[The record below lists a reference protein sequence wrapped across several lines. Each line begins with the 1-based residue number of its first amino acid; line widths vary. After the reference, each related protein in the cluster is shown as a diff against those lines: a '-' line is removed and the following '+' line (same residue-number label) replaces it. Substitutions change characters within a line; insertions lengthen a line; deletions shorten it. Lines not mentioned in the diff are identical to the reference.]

1 MSLRPFQS
9 DDYAAV
15 NALHHDVWWPERT
28 TAGWDWLASNPARL
42 DIDAPPGW
50 VVEGKDSDGQD
61 VRAAAFMGNMVQ
73 RVWKDDQLHHVAT
86 GFSVIVP
93 PTMRGKS
100 RQLIRA
106 VLNQPNISAG
116 YTLNANSR
124 SAPLYSRHGMAAW
137 PARTHDL
144 KLSWVIDPID
154 CLHGRFLREA
164 VKRAPHL
171 TDPYRER
178 FLRSGRPSLADRALG
193 RALGRARPMR
203 YPSQVSTLIDL
214 TDGSAYGDFWQ
225 ALKAEGRVVA
235 DRSPEI
241 LRWRTCD
248 PDQTEPPVMLTYTRD
263 GAVTG
268 FAMAI
273 LAKAT
278 PIDPVVLE
286 ILDLVA
292 LQDEPHAIPAL
303 MRGLADLA
311 RARGA
316 AKVRLQVVNEEL
328 KRRLGPWALAA
339 RREGGWGHGHIR
351 FSAGGE
357 GLQTWSP
364 TPFDGDHAFC
374 QRPPPVQRT
383 PTTGNRRPT
392 A

>member
-1 MSLRPFQS
+1 MSLRPFES
-9 DDYAAV
+9 RDFAAV
-15 NALHHDVWWPERT
+15 NALHRGVWWPERSV
-28 TAGWDWLASNPARL
+28 AGWDWLAANPARM
-42 DIDAPPGW
+42 DIDAPAGW
-50 VVEGKDSDGQD
+50 VVEHEYPTEGPHH
-61 VRAAAFMGNMVQ
+61 AAAFIGNMVQ
-73 RVWKDDQLHHVAT
+73 RVWKDDVMHHVAT

-106 VLNQPNISAG
+106 VLNQPNIAAG
-116 YTLNANSR
+116 YTLNANPR

-154 CLHGRFLREA
+154 CLRSRFLREA
-164 VKRAPHL
+164 VRRAPRL
-171 TDPYRER
+171 ADPYRER
-178 FLRSGRPSLADRALG
+178 FMRSGRPSLADRALG
-193 RALGRARPMR
+193 RARPLR
-203 YPSQVSTLIDL
+203 YPSQVTALTDL
-214 TDGSAYGDFWQ
+214 TDGSLYGDFWQ
-225 ALKAEGRVVA
+225 SLKSEGRVVA

-241 LRWRTCD
+241 LRWRTSD
-248 PDQTEPPVMLTYTRD
+248 PDQTTPPVMLAYTRN

-273 LAKAT
+273 LTKAT
-278 PIDPVVLE
+278 PIEPVVLE
-286 ILDLVA
+286 VLDLVA

-303 MRGLADLA
+303 MRGLVDLA

-351 FSAGGE
+351 FRDSGE
-357 GLQTWSP
+357 ILQNWSP

-374 QRPPPVQRT
+374 QRPAPVRRT
-383 PTTGNRRPT
+383 KTGNRRPT
-392 A
+392 V

>member
-1 MSLRPFQS
+1 MSLRPFES
-9 DDYAAV
+9 DDFAAV
-15 NALHHDVWWPERT
+15 NTLHRDVWWPERSD
-28 TAGWDWLASNPARL
+28 AGWQWLAANPARA
-42 DIDAPPGW
+42 DIDAPAGW
-50 VVEGKDSDGQD
+50 VVERSDANGGPKE
-61 VRAAAFMGNMVQ
+61 VAAFIGNMVQ
-73 RVWKDDQLHHVAT
+73 RVWKDDVVRHVAT
-86 GFSVIVP
+86 GFSIIVP
-93 PTMRGKS
+93 PAMRGQS

-106 VLNQPNISAG
+106 VLNQPHIAAG

-154 CLHGRFLREA
+154 CLRSRFLREA
-164 VKRAPHL
+164 VRRAPHL

-178 FLRSGRPSLADRALG
+178 FMWSGRPSLAH
-193 RALGRARPMR
+193 RALGRARPLR
-203 YPSQVSTLIDL
+203 YPSQVTALTDL
-214 TDGSAYGDFWQ
+214 TDGSLYGDFWQ
-225 ALKAEGRVVA
+225 SLKGEGRVVG

-241 LRWRTCD
+241 LRWRISD
-248 PDQTEPPVMLTYTRD
+248 PDQTEPPVMLAYSRD
-263 GAVTG
+263 GVVTG
-268 FAMAI
+268 FAMAV

-278 PIDPVVLE
+278 PIDPLVLE

-303 MRGLADLA
+303 MRGLIDLA

-339 RREGGWGHGHIR
+339 RREGGWGHGHIHFR
-351 FSAGGE
+351 DGGE
-357 GLQTWSP
+357 ALQNWSP

-374 QRPPPVQRT
+374 QRPAPVRAK
-383 PTTGNRRPT
+383 PIARNRRPEV
-392 A
+392 

>member
-1 MSLRPFQS
+1 MSLRPFES
-9 DDYAAV
+9 GDYAAV
-15 NALHHDVWWPERT
+15 NALHHDVWWPERS

-42 DIDAPPGW
+42 DIEAPSGW
-50 VVEGKDSDGQD
+50 VVEGQTDHGQ
-61 VRAAAFMGNMVQ
+61 AAAFMGNMVQ
-73 RVWKDDQLHHVAT
+73 RVWKDDTLHHVAT

-93 PTMRGKS
+93 PTLRGKS

-106 VLNQPNISAG
+106 VLNQPNITAG

-137 PARTHDL
+137 PARTSDL
-144 KLSWVIDPID
+144 KLSWVINPID

-164 VKRAPHL
+164 VRRAPHL

-178 FLRSGRPSLADRALG
+178 FVRSGRPSLADRVLG
-193 RALGRARPMR
+193 RKRPLR
-203 YPSQVSTLIDL
+203 YPSQVSALNDL
-214 TDGSAYGDFWQ
+214 ADDSVYGDFWQ
-225 ALKAEGRVVA
+225 ALKAEGRVIA

-241 LRWRTCD
+241 LRWRTGD
-248 PDQTEPPVMLTYTRD
+248 PDQTEPPVMLVYTRG

-278 PIDPVVLE
+278 PIEPVFLE

-303 MRGLADLA
+303 MRALVDVA
-311 RARGA
+311 RERGA

-328 KRRLGPWALAA
+328 KRRLGPWALGA

-351 FSAGGE
+351 FRAGGE
-357 GLQTWSP
+357 SLQTWSP

-374 QRPPPVQRT
+374 QRPAPLRVPARGT

-392 A
+392 